1 MVHKSQT
8 VSILSKHLNRHVQQ
22 CMIIML
28 TIIFDYSWPI
38 SVSWCCAK
46 LFHIIITADMNSV
59 LVHI

>member
-8 VSILSKHLNRHVQQ
+8 VSILSKHLDRHARQH
-22 CMIIML
+22 MIIML

-38 SVSWCCAK
+38 SASRCCAE
-46 LFHIIITADMNSV
+46 LFHIIITADMNSI